1 MPRAAAPPVVHRT
14 EHTLTVAAP
23 ADTLYALVADADRW
37 PAVFAPTV
45 HVHHLSRSARNER
58 FEIWAMVGE
67 EVAHWRSSRILDPQ
81 RRYVYFRQEHSRP
94 PVTSMSGGW
103 LVRPLPNGHSE
114 VVLRHRFTVQDDD
127 PAAVDALQEALD
139 RNSERELGA
148 LAALTRT
155 GHPADELVFSF
166 TDTVTSPCAP
176 EEAYAFIE
184 RADRWPELLPH
195 VARVRLDEPAEGV
208 QHLEMDT
215 VTADGS
221 AHTTR
226 SVRICRAPEWIA
238 YKQQR
243 TPGCSPGTPVCG
255 RSPALRMAPQP
266 PPGTRWC
273 STPRASEPSWGLTP
287 RCGTRGPTSGNC
299 CAATVRPPCVTPW
312 NTLFAADLRSHGEG
326 SWARP
331 SRPGAA
337 AAPRPGRPE
346 GHRGHAVTPGPRPDR
361 APGTEGA
368 LTRLR
373 ARGRTP
379 SGIPCAVS
387 VRRAPAACPLRTRKT
402 APEGRS
408 RRSCGGEKKCP
419 EPDSNRYARKG
430 QRGLSSPCLHSTIR
444 AGRGLRTGSEP
455 IGRCPL
461 NSGRTD
467 RCCLILLTSEGASGR
482 RATIGRTCQ

>member
-1 MPRAAAPPVVHRT
+1 MMPRAAAPPVVHRT

-243 TPGCSPGTPVCG
+243 TPRLLAGHAGLWTFARTPDGTAATARHTVVLDPACIGAELGTHATLRDARAHV
-255 RSPALRMAPQP
+255 RELLRRNSAATLRHALEHALR
-266 PPGTRWC
+266 G
-273 STPRASEPSWGLTP
+273 
-287 RCGTRGPTSGNC
+287 
-299 CAATVRPPCVTPW
+299 
-312 NTLFAADLRSHGEG
+312 
-326 SWARP
+326 
-331 SRPGAA
+331 
-337 AAPRPGRPE
+337 
-346 GHRGHAVTPGPRPDR
+346 
-361 APGTEGA
+361 
-368 LTRLR
+368 
-373 ARGRTP
+373 
-379 SGIPCAVS
+379 
-387 VRRAPAACPLRTRKT
+387 
-402 APEGRS
+402 
-408 RRSCGGEKKCP
+408 
-419 EPDSNRYARKG
+419 
-430 QRGLSSPCLHSTIR
+430 
-444 AGRGLRTGSEP
+444 
-455 IGRCPL
+455 
-461 NSGRTD
+461 
-467 RCCLILLTSEGASGR
+467 
-482 RATIGRTCQ
+482 